1 MTGAVPVRQ
10 KMPGI
15 EEWAA
20 TPKERAM
27 KLVFIVTMLATV
39 GCADQPGPAS
49 PSATRPSAIADAP
62 SSAAPAARSGAFQ
75 LTKECSTYTGHAG
88 DHCTVIASDLKAI
101 EVGTR
106 FVYDQP
112 VVDGVLDS
120 SIRLDPPGP
129 GNNEAFGHCRLD
141 LRTGLGQCT
150 FSGGTGKFT
159 WFQGSANVS
168 CPTAASPNCAVEG
181 TYSFAH

>member
-1 MTGAVPVRQ
+1 
-10 KMPGI
+10 
-15 EEWAA
+15 
-20 TPKERAM
+20 M

-129 GNNEAFGHCRLD
+129 GNNKAFGHCKLV
-141 LRTGLGQCT
+141 GQDGNCT
-150 FSGGTGKFT
+150 FYGGTGKFT
-159 WFQGSANVS
+159 HFHWERLLSHAPKANI
-168 CPTAASPNCAVEG
+168 PTVPS
-181 TYSFAH
+181 